1 MLTNATNKKKELK
14 WNLLMG
20 MMKMRAHFLLFLVLV
35 VLVVSLAYQTIY
47 EKTGDDALSN
57 RRTRLPSPTSMCVV
71 HSQVIVMS

>member
-20 MMKMRAHFLLFLVLV
+20 MMKMRAHFLLFL